1 MKNNQAGERVRD
13 DIRSPIDSL
22 LRKKF
27 WLRLCAA
34 SVQWRL
40 KQARQ
45 PPAVVRRR
53 EEGPD
58 STEQGDG

>member
-1 MKNNQAGERVRD
+1 MMAAG
-13 DIRSPIDSL
+13 L
-22 LRKKF
+22 Q
-27 WLRLCAA
+27 C
-34 SVQWRL
+34 RL

-45 PPAVVRRR
+45 PLAVARWR